1 MHALCTDDSILAGP
15 DKEEL
20 QQVIADI
27 KKAGQD
33 ATEEGDIED
42 FLGVNIDR
50 VDDETFHLSQP
61 HLIEQ
66 ILCDLNLDGENVQEK
81 ETPSPMSR
89 ALGAHKLSPAFDG
102 HFHHRSVLGKLNYLE
117 KCSRP

>member
-1 MHALCTDDSILAGP
+1 MDKLVKKVGFEQSKHDECVFHHRNVMCVLHTDDSILAGQ

-27 KKAGQD
+27 KKAGLD
-33 ATEEGDIED
+33 VTEEGDIED

-66 ILCDLNLDGENVQEK
+66 IL
-81 ETPSPMSR
+81 
-89 ALGAHKLSPAFDG
+89 HLSLI
-102 HFHHRSVLGKLNYLE
+102 HI
-117 KCSRP
+117 